1 MDNLFFIITN
11 YPYFSEAYIIKQF
24 KTPDIVP
31 RPWGNLVV
39 PSCLPDLAPYW
50 RHFRQDEIQ
59 KHHCWWDLGPCCVL
73 RAGVVPGSLTTIAV
87 LHKKLSPHQGGSR
100 PKCSTSEHSKSTR
113 CGPASH
119 PDASSPLSALA
130 LFSELSRLL
139 VLLFHFP
146 EDTIKA
152 MKEKPVEGLPKVS
165 Q

>member
-1 MDNLFFIITN
+1 MKSRSIT
-11 YPYFSEAYIIKQF
+11 A
-24 KTPDIVP
+24 
-31 RPWGNLVV
+31 
-39 PSCLPDLAPYW
+39 
-50 RHFRQDEIQ
+50 DEI
-59 KHHCWWDLGPCCVL
+59 WALAV
-73 RAGVVPGSLTTIAV
+73 SLEQELYLALSLPQQSYT
-87 LHKKLSPHQGGSR
+87 KKLSPHQGGSR

-165 Q
+165 QQGSGRSIINSQFTDSLLFIQCLLQPSE

>member
-1 MDNLFFIITN
+1 MKSRSVT
-11 YPYFSEAYIIKQF
+11 A
-24 KTPDIVP
+24 
-31 RPWGNLVV
+31 
-39 PSCLPDLAPYW
+39 
-50 RHFRQDEIQ
+50 DEI
-59 KHHCWWDLGPCCVL
+59 WALAV
-73 RAGVVPGSLTTIAV
+73 SLEQESYLITIAV

-152 MKEKPVEGLPKVS
+152 MKVEGLPKVS